1 MSYFMNKKRL
11 AAVIVITA
19 LISSLLT
26 MGAWVALLGLD
37 SHKVV
42 DLVRF
47 FGTMR
52 LIETR
57 YVDGTDEGK
66 LLDGAISGMVQSLG
80 DPHSIYMDKDLYT
93 KLMEHTEGAF
103 GGIGVT
109 MGFKDDK
116 VTIISVLEGTPG
128 EKAGLLAG
136 DEIMAVD
143 GTSVAELQP
152 EEVVLGIR
160 GEVGTQVALTIHREG
175 QEDTDYQLT
184 RDTIHVPSVKG
195 LKLEGTDLGY
205 IRIASFA
212 ENTGKEFK
220 EEFKKVKD
228 EGARGLVIDLR
239 QNPGGLITSCV
250 EVAREVVP
258 KGTIVS
264 VVDKNGA
271 KEEYASELEASQIPI
286 VVLMD
291 GGSASAAE
299 ILAGALQDTG
309 AGKVVGVQ
317 SYGKGSVQI
326 VVPLM
331 NEDGLKLTV
340 AKYYTPSGRSIDG
353 TGITPDVEAALVP
366 ESGVD
371 SQLEKAKE
379 VLKQELGE
387 PL

>member
-93 KLMEHTEGAF
+93 KLMEHTEGTF

-109 MGFKDDK
+109 MGFKDNR

-271 KEEYASELEASQIPI
+271 KEEYASELEASQMPI

-291 GGSASAAE
+291 GGSASASE

-371 SQLEKAKE
+371 SQLEKAK
-379 VLKQELGE
+379 
-387 PL
+387 

>member
-109 MGFKDDK
+109 MGFKDNR

-271 KEEYASELEASQIPI
+271 KEEYASELEASQMPI

-291 GGSASAAE
+291 GGSASASE

-353 TGITPDVEAALVP
+353 TGITPDVEAQLSA
-366 ESGVD
+366 EGDVD
-371 SQLEKAKE
+371 SQLEKAKD
-379 VLKQELGE
+379 VLQQTLGE
-387 PL
+387 QS

>member
-11 AAVIVITA
+11 AAVIIITA
-19 LISSLLT
+19 VISSLLT

-37 SHKVV
+37 SHKIV
-42 DLVRF
+42 DLARF

-52 LIETR
+52 LIEAR
-57 YVDGTDEGK
+57 YVDGADEGK
-66 LLDGAISGMVQSLG
+66 LMDGAISGMVQSLG
-80 DPHSIYMDKDLYT
+80 DPHSIYMDKEMYT

-109 MGFKDDK
+109 MGFKDNK

-128 EKAGLLAG
+128 EQAGLLAG

-175 QEDTDYQLT
+175 QEDADYQLT
-184 RDTIHVPSVKG
+184 RATIHVPSVKG
-195 LKLEGTDLGY
+195 MKLEDTDLGY

-220 EEFKKVKD
+220 EELKKIKD
-228 EGARGLVIDLR
+228 EGARGLIIDLR

-258 KGTIVS
+258 KGNIVS

-271 KEEYASELEASQIPI
+271 KEEYDSELEAPYMP
-286 VVLMD
+286 VAVLMD
-291 GGSASAAE
+291 NGSASASE

-331 NEDGLKLTV
+331 NDDGLKLTV

-353 TGITPDVEAALVP
+353 TGITPDVEAQLSA
-366 ESGVD
+366 EGDVD

-379 VLKQELGE
+379 VLQQTLGE
-387 PL
+387 QS